1 MDIKVVSSLAELS
14 QLDFNEEEVENLSKE
29 LDIMVEM
36 MGKIK
41 ESDAEYEC
49 SAKAN
54 SVDLDGLRADEAKP
68 SMPTDELL
76 ANAKSADGYFVV
88 PKVME

>member
-1 MDIKVVSSLAELS
+1 MDIKRVSSLAELS
-14 QLDFNEEEVENLSKE
+14 QLEFNEKE
-29 LDIMVEM
+29 LEQLSEELDVMVKM
-36 MGKIK
+36 MSKIK
-41 ESDAEYEC
+41 QSDAVYEC
-49 SAKAN
+49 CARAS
-54 SVDLDGLRADEAKP
+54 SVDMEELRTDEAKP

>member
-1 MDIKVVSSLAELS
+1 MDIKTISNLAELS
-14 QLDFNEEEVENLSKE
+14 QLDFNEEEVEKLSKE
-29 LDIMVEM
+29 LDTMVGM

-41 ESDAEYEC
+41 QSDAKYEC
-49 SAKAN
+49 SANAS

-76 ANAKSADGYFVV
+76 ANAQSADGYFVV

>member
-1 MDIKVVSSLAELS
+1 MDIKRVSSLAKLS
-14 QLDFNEEEVENLSKE
+14 QLDFNEEKLEQLSEE
-29 LDIMVEM
+29 LDIMVNM
-36 MGKIK
+36 MSKVQQ
-41 ESDAEYEC
+41 SDAEYER
-49 SAKAN
+49 SARV
-54 SVDLDGLRADEAKP
+54 SSIDLDELRADKAKP